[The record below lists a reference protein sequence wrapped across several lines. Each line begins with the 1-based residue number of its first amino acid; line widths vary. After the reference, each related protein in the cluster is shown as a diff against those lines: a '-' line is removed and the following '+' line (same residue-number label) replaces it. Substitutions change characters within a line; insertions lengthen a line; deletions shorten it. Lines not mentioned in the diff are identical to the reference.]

1 MSRYFQKFETI
12 LYSEIDPNIEQV
24 VTNIVHRAAVR
35 DVVINNVAVYYD
47 YTVADGDT
55 PEIIAAKYYGS
66 SQYFWLI
73 TIANDIIDPYFDWP
87 LTYDDFQASIIA
99 LYGSIPF
106 AQQTIF
112 QYYDAFGNV
121 IDILTYNNLP
131 ADERSLISAY
141 DYYFNVNESK
151 RSIKLIDKTYLAQI
165 DSELSSLLS
174 GVS

>member
-1 MSRYFQKFETI
+1 MRYFQKFPTI
-12 LYSEIDPNIEQV
+12 LYSEINPQIEQV
-24 VTNIVHRAAVR
+24 VTNIIHRAAIR

-87 LTYDDFQASIIA
+87 LTYIDFQASMNA
-99 LYGSIPF
+99 LYGDLRI

-121 IDILTYNNLP
+121 IDLLTYNSLD
-131 ADERSLISAY
+131 ADERSLITAY
-141 DYYFNVNESK
+141 NYYFNLNESK
-151 RSIKLIDKTYLAQI
+151 RSIKLVDKTYLAQI
-165 DSELSSLLS
+165 DSELSRLLS
-174 GVS
+174 TVS